1 MTFLPVKKDASA
13 TNIRLTHVATT
24 SIETRGFSISLIAE
38 RACISRTTLYM
49 LEKGSPTVSVG
60 TLAAVLSSL
69 GGIDDDLLLI
79 AKDDLVGRTYR
90 DLNLVTPKRARRK

>member
-1 MTFLPVKKDASA
+1 
-13 TNIRLTHVATT
+13 
-24 SIETRGFSISLIAE
+24 
-38 RACISRTTLYM
+38 M